1 MKRKMWAMILILG
14 MILGLVPQA
23 AIPVEAAEDTF
34 FGVLISDVGG
44 NMNTGGTYWMYYE
57 GNERDGQRTSSSNN
71 FVSEGVDVYLRA
83 DPKDCYC
90 FLGWYQ

>member
-44 NMNTGGTYWMYYE
+44 NLNTGGSYWMYYE
-57 GNERDGQRTSSSNN
+57 GNEWDGQRTSSSNN
-71 FVSEGVDVYLRA
+71 FVSEA
-83 DPKDCYC
+83 
-90 FLGWYQ
+90 